1 MTYHEILERLEFI
14 KGNLIA
20 GEYRDCGQQ
29 IKELMQLLQEAE
41 QKQIRP
47 A

>member
-1 MTYHEILERLEFI
+1 MTYHEILERLDFI

-20 GEYRDCGQQ
+20 GETRDVMQQ
-29 IKELMQLLQEAE
+29 LKELIELLREAE

-47 A
+47 R